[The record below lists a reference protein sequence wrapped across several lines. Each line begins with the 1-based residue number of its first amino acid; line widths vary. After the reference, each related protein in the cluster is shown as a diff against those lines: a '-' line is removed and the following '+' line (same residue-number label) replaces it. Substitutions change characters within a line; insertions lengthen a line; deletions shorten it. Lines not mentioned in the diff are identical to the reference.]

1 MNNGN
6 FTEQKI
12 HHIKTLSDIESIKN
26 IKNKLNKLN
35 TIRNENNVSKSPE
48 SNRSYL
54 NNEFKSSI
62 VKITLVPEN
71 IFSVGNV
78 KKNLFN

>member
-26 IKNKLNKLN
+26 IKNKLN